1 MSPRRGGLELHELR
15 PTGPFVATLQPG
27 TRGGLTLGTPPE
39 VHQLDLDAATMPF
52 GSGPKRRVRKTG
64 ETHDAQVVEV
74 LPPDVMTMDLTEAS
88 RIVGGGAGL
97 DSNDR
102 FVQLDRFAV
111 AIGGVMGA
119 TRVITDRSWVHHDR
133 QIGTTGVVVDP
144 ELYLSFGVS
153 GAVQHTSGL
162 GQPDHIISVNTDP
175 HCPDD
180 VDVRPRDRR
189 RRQRDARGT
198 ASSTRR
204 HRRDA
209 GDLVTL
215 DAIVVGAG
223 PAGSA
228 AATVLARKGYSV
240 ILLERGSFPG
250 SKNMYGGVVYPRILD
265 QLHPEWWNDAPIQ
278 RWITRRSTMV
288 LTDTQALTVDFR
300 SANWGRPP
308 YNGATAYRPD
318 WDHWL
323 ASKAEADGAQL
334 VCSTTA
340 TGLLRD
346 AGGQVIGVTTDR
358 PDGDL
363 HARVVIAC
371 DGVNSFLA
379 KEAGL
384 YGEVDAANY
393 TVGVKETIA
402 LPKHVIDE
410 RFGVRDREGVDIEIL
425 GGTSGVNGGG
435 FVYTN
440 LDTLAVG
447 VVLKLPKL
455 AAQQLRPEEIIA
467 NLKVTPGHRP
477 AGRGWRDQG
486 VLGPRHP
493 RGRPVDD
500 AEDDRRRDVG
510 RR

>member
-1 MSPRRGGLELHELR
+1 
-15 PTGPFVATLQPG
+15 
-27 TRGGLTLGTPPE
+27 
-39 VHQLDLDAATMPF
+39 
-52 GSGPKRRVRKTG
+52 
-64 ETHDAQVVEV
+64 
-74 LPPDVMTMDLTEAS
+74 MD
-88 RIVGGGAGL
+88 
-97 DSNDR
+97 D
-102 FVQLDRFAV
+102 
-111 AIGGVMGA
+111 
-119 TRVITDRSWVHHDR
+119 
-133 QIGTTGVVVDP
+133 
-144 ELYLSFGVS
+144 
-153 GAVQHTSGL
+153 
-162 GQPDHIISVNTDP
+162 
-175 HCPDD
+175 
-180 VDVRPRDRR
+180 
-189 RRQRDARGT
+189 DAR
-198 ASSTRR
+198 A
-204 HRRDA
+204 
-209 GDLVTL
+209 V

-223 PAGSA
+223 PAGAA
-228 AATVLARKGYSV
+228 AATVLARHGLSV

-265 QLHPEWWNDAPIQ
+265 QLHPEWWIDAPIQ

-288 LTDTQALTVDFR
+288 LTETQALTVDFR
-300 SANWGRPP
+300 TSNWGTPP

-323 ASKAEADGAQL
+323 AAKAEAAGAVL

-346 AGGQVIGVTTDR
+346 GVGQVIGVTTDR

-363 HARVVIAC
+363 RARIVIAC

-384 YGEVDAANY
+384 YGDVDAANY

-402 LPKHVIDE
+402 LPKEVIDE

-455 AAQQLRPEEIIA
+455 AAQQRRPEEIID
-467 NLKVTPGHRP
+467 NLKAHPAIAPLVEGGEVKEYSAHVIPEAGLSMMPKMTGDGMLVAGDAAAMCLAAGIWLEGVNFAMASGMYAGEAAVEALAANDVSAAGLAGYERRLGDTFVLRDHRKLRRAPSLVLSDRVQHLYPEMIANTVERMFRVDNPTPKPGLR
-477 AGRGWRDQG
+477 RI
-486 VLGPRHP
+486 LN
-493 RGRPVDD
+493 
-500 AEDDRRRDVG
+500 EERRRAGVRLRDLARDALDG
-510 RR
+510 LRSFG

>member
-1 MSPRRGGLELHELR
+1 
-15 PTGPFVATLQPG
+15 
-27 TRGGLTLGTPPE
+27 
-39 VHQLDLDAATMPF
+39 
-52 GSGPKRRVRKTG
+52 
-64 ETHDAQVVEV
+64 
-74 LPPDVMTMDLTEAS
+74 MTTQSD
-88 RIVGGGAGL
+88 
-97 DSNDR
+97 
-102 FVQLDRFAV
+102 
-111 AIGGVMGA
+111 
-119 TRVITDRSWVHHDR
+119 
-133 QIGTTGVVVDP
+133 
-144 ELYLSFGVS
+144 
-153 GAVQHTSGL
+153 
-162 GQPDHIISVNTDP
+162 GQPNVPS
-175 HCPDD
+175 
-180 VDVRPRDRR
+180 VDV
-189 RRQRDARGT
+189 
-198 ASSTRR
+198 
-204 HRRDA
+204 
-209 GDLVTL
+209 
-215 DAIVVGAG
+215 IVVGAG

-250 SKNMYGGVVYPRILD
+250 AKNMYGGVVYPRILD
-265 QLHPEWWNDAPIQ
+265 QLHPEWWNEAPIQ

-300 SANWGRPP
+300 AASWGKPP
-308 YNGATAYRPD
+308 YNGATAFRPD

-334 VCSTTA
+334 VVSTTA

-346 AGGQVIGVTTDR
+346 ERGHVIGVTTDR

-363 HARVVIAC
+363 HARLVIAC

-379 KEAGL
+379 KEAGM

-425 GGTSGVNGGG
+425 GGTSGVSGGG

-440 LDTLAVG
+440 FDTLAVG

-467 NLKVTPGHRP
+467 NLKAHPGIAPLVEGGEIKEYSAHVIPEAGLAMMPKMTGDGILIAGDAAALCLAAGLFLEGVNFAMASGMYAAEAAAEAFEAGDTSVVGLAGYERRLNDTFVLRDHRKLRRAPSLVLSDRVQHLYPHMIANTVERMFRVDNP
-477 AGRGWRDQG
+477 APKPGLRRILNEERKRAG
-486 VLGPRHP
+486 VKLK
-493 RGRPVDD
+493 DLASD
-500 AEDDRRRDVG
+500 ALDGLRSFG
-510 RR
+510 

>member
-1 MSPRRGGLELHELR
+1 
-15 PTGPFVATLQPG
+15 
-27 TRGGLTLGTPPE
+27 
-39 VHQLDLDAATMPF
+39 MPDD
-52 GSGPKRRVRKTG
+52 T
-64 ETHDAQVVEV
+64 T
-74 LPPDVMTMDLTEAS
+74 T
-88 RIVGGGAGL
+88 
-97 DSNDR
+97 
-102 FVQLDRFAV
+102 
-111 AIGGVMGA
+111 GGV
-119 TRVITDRSWVHHDR
+119 
-133 QIGTTGVVVDP
+133 
-144 ELYLSFGVS
+144 
-153 GAVQHTSGL
+153 
-162 GQPDHIISVNTDP
+162 
-175 HCPDD
+175 D
-180 VDVRPRDRR
+180 V
-189 RRQRDARGT
+189 
-198 ASSTRR
+198 
-204 HRRDA
+204 
-209 GDLVTL
+209 
-215 DAIVVGAG
+215 IVVGAG

-240 ILLERGSFPG
+240 ILLERGTFPG

-265 QLHPEWWNDAPIQ
+265 QLHPEWWLDAPIQ
-278 RWITRRSTMV
+278 RWVTRRSTMI
-288 LTDTQALTVDFR
+288 LTETQALTVDFR
-300 SANWGRPP
+300 TTSWGAPP

-323 ASKAEADGAQL
+323 AGKAEAEGALL

-346 AGGQVIGVTTDR
+346 AHGKVVGVTTDR

-402 LPKHVIDE
+402 LPKEVIDE

-435 FVYTN
+435 FIYTN

-455 AAQQLRPEEIIA
+455 GAQKLRPEQIIA
-467 NLKVTPGHRP
+467 NLKAHPAIVPLVEGGDVKEYSAHVIPEAGLSMMPQMTTDGMLVAGDAAALCLAAGIWLEGVNFAMASGMYAGEAAAEALAANDTTATGLAGYERRLGDTFVLRDHRKLRRAPSLVLSDRVQHRYPDMIANTVERMFRVENPAPKPGLR
-477 AGRGWRDQG
+477 RI
-486 VLGPRHP
+486 LN
-493 RGRPVDD
+493 
-500 AEDDRRRDVG
+500 EERRRAGVKLKDLARDALDG
-510 RR
+510 LRSFG